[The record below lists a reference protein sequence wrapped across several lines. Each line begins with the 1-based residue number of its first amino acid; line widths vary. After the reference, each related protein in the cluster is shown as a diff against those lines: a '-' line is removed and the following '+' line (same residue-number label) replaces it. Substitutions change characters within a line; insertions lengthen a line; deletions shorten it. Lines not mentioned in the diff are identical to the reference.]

1 LPTAP
6 KLVQSATLSTGWRPF
21 GKRRRST
28 AHFNPS
34 IVRIRSA
41 LMITINQVTHNF
53 GKKVLYN
60 QINCVIGAHD
70 RIALV
75 GSNGSGKTTLLR
87 MLMGEVEPDKGSF
100 DKPDYVSIGYLPQ
113 DGIHVSGKT
122 LYAEAES
129 AFGDVLELQQKIE
142 KADAELLEMDTEAPE
157 YYELIDTIGEWEQ
170 QLENYEPQKM
180 KSRIERILIGMGFQ
194 SSDFDRDTGE
204 FSGGWQMRIALAKLL
219 LQNPSLIILD
229 EPTNHLDII
238 SQHWVEQYLKHYQGA
253 IILISH
259 DRAFLDE
266 VTNRTLELKLG
277 ALNSFKGNYTFYT
290 KETSARLEQLRKAY
304 KNQQKEISEIKDWIN
319 KFRSNVKK
327 ASMVQSRIKQ
337 LEKMELIQI
346 PRDEKKI
353 YFRFPEP
360 PPASSKVININ
371 NLHKAYG
378 DNTIFAGLNLRIDK
392 GDRIAVVGVNG
403 AGKSTLARIMA
414 GTEPYQDGEIEK
426 GLNTVISYFAQSQA
440 DELNP
445 ANTVLEEVEAAA
457 VGNQDANPRAALG
470 ALLFSGDEALKKTA
484 VLSGGE
490 KNRVALAKML
500 MKPGNCL
507 ILDEPTNHLD
517 IKSKEVLQDAINAF
531 DGTVILVSH
540 DRAFLDG
547 VVNKVLEVSPG
558 KTRMLTCNVSE
569 YVQRIEKEMAES
581 VNS

>member
-1 LPTAP
+1 
-6 KLVQSATLSTGWRPF
+6 
-21 GKRRRST
+21 
-28 AHFNPS
+28 
-34 IVRIRSA
+34 
-41 LMITINQVTHNF
+41 MITINQVTHNF

-60 QINCVIGAHD
+60 KINGVIGAHD

-87 MLMGEVEPDKGSF
+87 MLMGEFEPDQGTF
-100 DKPDYVSIGYLPQ
+100 DRPDYVSIGYLPQ
-113 DGIHVSGKT
+113 DGIQVSGKT
-122 LYAEAES
+122 LYAEAQS
-129 AFGDVLELQQKIE
+129 AFGDILELQKKIE
-142 KADAELLEMDTEAPE
+142 SADAALLDMDTEAAE
-157 YYELIDTIGEWEQ
+157 YYDLIDTIGEWEQ

-180 KSRIERILIGMGFQ
+180 QSRIERILIGMGFQ
-194 SSDFDRDTGE
+194 STDFERDTGE

-238 SQHWVEQYLKHYQGA
+238 SQNWVEQYLKHYQGA

-259 DRAFLDE
+259 DKAFLDV

-277 ALNSFKGNYTFYT
+277 TLNSFKGNYSYYS
-290 KETSARLEQLRKAY
+290 KETLIRLEQLRKAH
-304 KNQQKEISEIKDWIN
+304 KNQQKEISDIKDWIN
-319 KFRSNVKK
+319 RFRSNVKK

-337 LEKMELIQI
+337 LEKIELIEI

-360 PPASSKVININ
+360 PPSSSKVINVTG
-371 NLHKAYG
+371 LHKSYG
-378 DNTIFAGLNLRIDK
+378 DNVVFDGLNLRIDK

-414 GTEPYQDGEIEK
+414 GTEPYQKGEVEK

-445 ANTVLEEVEAAA
+445 TNTVLEEVEAAA
-457 VGNQDANPRAALG
+457 VTNKDANPRAALG
-470 ALLFSGDEALKKTA
+470 ALLFSGDEALKKNA

-531 DGTVILVSH
+531 EGTVILVSH
-540 DRAFLDG
+540 DRSFLDG
-547 VVNKVLEVSPG
+547 VVNKVLEVAPG
-558 KTRMLTCNVSE
+558 STRMLTCNVTE
-569 YVQRIEKEMAES
+569 YVQRIEKEMSKGAD
-581 VNS
+581 N